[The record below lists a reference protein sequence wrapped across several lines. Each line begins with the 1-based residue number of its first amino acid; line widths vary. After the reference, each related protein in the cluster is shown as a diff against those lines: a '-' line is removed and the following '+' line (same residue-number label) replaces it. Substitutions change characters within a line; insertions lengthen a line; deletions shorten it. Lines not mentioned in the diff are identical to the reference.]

1 MSIRILLA
9 DDHKMVRKG
18 LQLFLASQKG
28 IEVVGEAA
36 SGEEALERA
45 GKLAPD
51 IVLMDAM
58 MPGIGGIE
66 ATALIAKRH
75 PSVKVVILSSSS
87 DESHALPAIRSGAK
101 GYLLKDIE
109 PEELA
114 AAIRRVHAG
123 KVELHPDIAGQ
134 LMNQYVA
141 HYQAG
146 EDGGAR
152 QQPQQSL
159 HETLTARELDVLRL
173 IASGMSNRGIA
184 DELIITEKTV
194 KTHVSHILAKLE
206 VADRTQAALYA
217 VKHGLQE
224 AR

>member
-18 LQLFLASQKG
+18 LQLFLSSQNG
-28 IEVVGEAA
+28 IEVIGEAA

-45 GKLAPD
+45 GELAPD
-51 IVLMDAM
+51 IVLMDAI

-66 ATALIAKRH
+66 ATSLIAKQH

-87 DESHALPAIRSGAK
+87 DESHALPAIRAGAK

-114 AAIRRVHAG
+114 AAIKRVHAG
-123 KVELHPDIAGQ
+123 KVELHPDITGQ
-134 LMNQYVA
+134 LMDQYVS
-141 HYQAG
+141 HYQTG
-146 EDGGAR
+146 DTMNQEGPR
-152 QQPQQSL
+152 PL
-159 HETLTARELDVLRL
+159 HAALTTREFDVLRL

-184 DELIITEKTV
+184 DELFITEKTV

-206 VADRTQAALYA
+206 VDDRTQAALYA
-217 VKHGLQE
+217 VKHGLQ
-224 AR
+224 AAL

>member
-45 GKLAPD
+45 GELAPD

-75 PSVKVVILSSSS
+75 PAVKVVILSSSS

-146 EDGGAR
+146 QDGGAG
-152 QQPQQSL
+152 QQQQSL

-217 VKHGLQE
+217 VKHGLQT